1 MTPSHI
7 ALAISVAAN
16 AALCWAWLDARDAA
30 TAAIGD
36 HDRARADAS
45 ASSDATQDHRDLAD
59 QRKREADTGRA
70 AARRAA
76 ATHEQRAVAILARP
90 ACVAGDDCRSA
101 AQRSGDWLA
110 SRSAP

>member
-16 AALCWAWLDARDAA
+16 AALGWAWLDARDAA

-36 HDRARADAS
+36 HDRARADAA

-59 QRKREADTGRA
+59 QRKREADTG
-70 AARRAA
+70 RAA